1 VPVLALLGVQTTELK
16 APSGDRTQDQVFVS
30 ASYDPTSHFE
40 DASKEV
46 LTLWRTITG
55 SDLDLTDLPEA
66 TD

>member
-1 VPVLALLGVQTTELK
+1 MPALALLGPTELK
-16 APSGDRTQDQVFVS
+16 APTGDGTQDQVFVS
-30 ASYDPTSHFE
+30 ASHDPTSHFE